1 MTLSQND
8 TPPNESG
15 FPTMPNLS
23 AVADAF
29 KALDDE
35 TRLRIF
41 WLLRDGEKSVGEIAA
56 LMKMSC
62 PAVCHHLN
70 ADQPPRRQRGLLY
83 KSANDANESAL
94 SDDRR
99 VDKTRFGDIRF
110 FASLKNGS
118 FT

>member
-62 PAVCHHLN
+62 PAVCHHLK
-70 ADQPPRRQRGLLY
+70 QLKIGGLLISRRDGKEVY
-83 KSANDANESAL
+83 YTKAQTTRTNLLCLTIEGLIKLGSETSAS
-94 SDDRR
+94 
-99 VDKTRFGDIRF
+99 
-110 FASLKNGS
+110 SLR
-118 FT
+118 